1 MTVYVTC
8 LIAMYRGPLIK
19 IPCYQLMFY
28 NGIVDVMDLI
38 VGSFI
43 AAYFHFRG
51 AVFCSDPVIGQIA
64 GHLVWSVWNGAS
76 FDCVILALNRAVEM
90 LPITR
95 RIRFIFKEG
104 NFQLFLQS
112 LFICASTT
120 AASLLYVYMNF
131 FESPRYVVIGANVV
145 WQMSHGVHGFVYIS
159 MNREIRKEILVL
171 FYRGSYTSSSVEK
184 LNTTQQAANAHTS
197 KTYANRTNAF
207 ATNSC
212 SDQQSGR

>member
-95 RIRFIFKEG
+95 RIRFIFKG
-104 NFQLFLQS
+104 NFPCSLIIRQLS
-112 LFICASTT
+112 
-120 AASLLYVYMNF
+120 
-131 FESPRYVVIGANVV
+131 R
-145 WQMSHGVHGFVYIS
+145 
-159 MNREIRKEILVL
+159 
-171 FYRGSYTSSSVEK
+171 
-184 LNTTQQAANAHTS
+184 
-197 KTYANRTNAF
+197 TYAT
-207 ATNSC
+207 
-212 SDQQSGR
+212 

>member
-1 MTVYVTC
+1 MSYYT
-8 LIAMYRGPLIK
+8 
-19 IPCYQLMFY
+19 
-28 NGIVDVMDLI
+28 
-38 VGSFI
+38 S
-43 AAYFHFRG
+43 
-51 AVFCSDPVIGQIA
+51 VF
-64 GHLVWSVWNGAS
+64 
-76 FDCVILALNRAVEM
+76 
-90 LPITR
+90 LPIHNITIVVTLISLYAVLCTYVVMNTR
-95 RIRFIFKEG
+95 SSSSKIKKM
-104 NFQLFLQS
+104 QLSLFLQS